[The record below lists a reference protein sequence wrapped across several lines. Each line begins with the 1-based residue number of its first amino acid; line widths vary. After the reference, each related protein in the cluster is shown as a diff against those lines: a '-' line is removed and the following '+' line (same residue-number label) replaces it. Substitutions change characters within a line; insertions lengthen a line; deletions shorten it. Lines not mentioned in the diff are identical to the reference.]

1 MFFLPRSRK
10 HMTTDTIQNLD
21 ANEIVFPKLGIDL
34 HLSSTAFRIGNLSIQ
49 WYGIL
54 ITLGLI
60 LAMVYAF
67 TQVKKYGLH
76 PDRVLDAIIGGI
88 IGAIVGARAYYVL
101 LNWQDYAGDWKS
113 ILNLRGGG
121 LAIYGGIIGGL
132 LVGCLVAKLR
142 KVKILPLLDIAG
154 IGFLLGQGIGRWGN
168 FFNQEAFGCNTN
180 SIFGMSGGKIQ
191 EWITYSYPNTTFY
204 QNFGTVLDASQPVHP
219 CFLYESLWCLLGF
232 VLLAIFAKKIRRYD
246 GQIFLIYIG
255 WYGLERAFV
264 EGLRTDS
271 LVIGNIRVSQMVA
284 ILCVVASVVLQI
296 VFGAKVKRM
305 GTDYKM
311 YKDTAESK
319 AMLAQLD
326 ADAQTEA
333 PASTTDVTAEAETSD
348 SDNHNTDSEADTDQ
362 AERKT
367 DDAEAAE
374 EEDSSQAHAEEEK
387 EEEKE

>member
-1 MFFLPRSRK
+1 M
-10 HMTTDTIQNLD
+10 
-21 ANEIVFPKLGIDL
+21 
-34 HLSSTAFRIGNLSIQ
+34 
-49 WYGIL
+49 
-54 ITLGLI
+54 
-60 LAMVYAF
+60 
-67 TQVKKYGLH
+67 
-76 PDRVLDAIIGGI
+76 
-88 IGAIVGARAYYVL
+88 
-101 LNWQDYAGDWKS
+101 
-113 ILNLRGGG
+113 
-121 LAIYGGIIGGL
+121 
-132 LVGCLVAKLR
+132 
-142 KVKILPLLDIAG
+142 
-154 IGFLLGQGIGRWGN
+154 
-168 FFNQEAFGCNTN
+168 
-180 SIFGMSGGKIQ
+180 
-191 EWITYSYPNTTFY
+191 
-204 QNFGTVLDASQPVHP
+204 
-219 CFLYESLWCLLGF
+219 
-232 VLLAIFAKKIRRYD
+232 LLAIFAKKIRWYD

-271 LVIGNIRVSQMVA
+271 LVIGNIRVSQMLA

-333 PASTTDVTAEAETSD
+333 PASTTDVTAKAETSD

>member
-1 MFFLPRSRK
+1 
-10 HMTTDTIQNLD
+10 
-21 ANEIVFPKLGIDL
+21 
-34 HLSSTAFRIGNLSIQ
+34 
-49 WYGIL
+49 
-54 ITLGLI
+54 
-60 LAMVYAF
+60 
-67 TQVKKYGLH
+67 
-76 PDRVLDAIIGGI
+76 
-88 IGAIVGARAYYVL
+88 
-101 LNWQDYAGDWKS
+101 
-113 ILNLRGGG
+113 
-121 LAIYGGIIGGL
+121 
-132 LVGCLVAKLR
+132 
-142 KVKILPLLDIAG
+142 VKILPLLDIVG

-271 LVIGNIRVSQMVA
+271 LVIGSIRVSQMLA

-333 PASTTDVTAEAETSD
+333 PASTTDVTAEAETSA

-362 AERKT
+362 AEGKT
-367 DDAEAAE
+367 DDAETAE

>member
-1 MFFLPRSRK
+1 
-10 HMTTDTIQNLD
+10 MTTDTIQNLD

-34 HLSSTAFRIGNLSIQ
+34 HLSSTAFQIGNLSIQ

-142 KVKILPLLDIAG
+142 KVKILPLLDIVG

-271 LVIGNIRVSQMVA
+271 LVIGSIRVSQMLA
-284 ILCVVASVVLQI
+284 ILCVVASVVLRI
-296 VFGAKVKRM
+296 VFGARVKRM

-362 AERKT
+362 AEGKT
-367 DDAEAAE
+367 DDAETA

>member
-1 MFFLPRSRK
+1 
-10 HMTTDTIQNLD
+10 MTTDTIQNLD

-34 HLSSTAFRIGNLSIQ
+34 HLSSTAFQIENLSIQ

-142 KVKILPLLDIAG
+142 KVKILPLLDIVG

-271 LVIGNIRVSQMVA
+271 LVIGSIRVSQMLA

-326 ADAQTEA
+326 ADAQTEV

-348 SDNHNTDSEADTDQ
+348 SDNHNTDGEADTDQ
-362 AERKT
+362 AEGKT
-367 DDAEAAE
+367 DDAETA